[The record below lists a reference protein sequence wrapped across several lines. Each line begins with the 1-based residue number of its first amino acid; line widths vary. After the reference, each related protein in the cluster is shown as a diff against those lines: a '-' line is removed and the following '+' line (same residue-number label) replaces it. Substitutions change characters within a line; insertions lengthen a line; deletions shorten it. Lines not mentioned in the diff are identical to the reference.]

1 MRKTSNKE
9 KGAEKQAAEGVV
21 TPKEAEG
28 TVAQEET
35 EKAAEGV
42 ETREET
48 GREVPENIEQLMRL
62 YAQYEEIYVTKD
74 GFVHPGGSPQYL
86 VADAT
91 LYKNK
96 YYNNK

>member
-1 MRKTSNKE
+1 MRKTSNKGKE
-9 KGAEKQAAEGVV
+9 SEKQAAEGVV
-21 TPKEAEG
+21 TPEETKGA
-28 TVAQEET
+28 VAQGET

-42 ETREET
+42 KTQE
-48 GREVPENIEQLMRL
+48 GSGQEVPENVEQLMRL

-86 VADAT
+86 VADAI